1 MDNNCLGRNLRLSI
15 HLCVCLYG
23 EPSCK
28 YSIEEAASMTPA
40 YKTRTEPED
49 VKLKNYERMAI
60 SQHPPFRT
68 LLLTWFSFW
77 KTQSPKSSVFTP
89 CETKEWKSETTQ
101 IQMVNFK
108 MATMAREISRASFV
122 WRPFTCA
129 PCHRAS
135 FLSSSSIGTGQN
147 PF

>member
-1 MDNNCLGRNLRLSI
+1 MDSNCLGRNLRLPI

-23 EPSCK
+23 ESSCK

-40 YKTRTEPED
+40 YRTRTEPED
-49 VKLKNYERMAI
+49 VKLNYVRMAI
-60 SQHPPFRT
+60 SHHPPFRT
-68 LLLTWFSFW
+68 LLPTWFSFS
-77 KTQSPKSSVFTP
+77 KTQSPKSSVFTL
-89 CETKEWKSETTQ
+89 CETKEWKSGTTQ
-101 IQMVNFK
+101 TQMVNLK
-108 MATMAREISRASFV
+108 MATMAREISRASIV

-135 FLSSSSIGTGQN
+135 FLSSSSVGTGQH